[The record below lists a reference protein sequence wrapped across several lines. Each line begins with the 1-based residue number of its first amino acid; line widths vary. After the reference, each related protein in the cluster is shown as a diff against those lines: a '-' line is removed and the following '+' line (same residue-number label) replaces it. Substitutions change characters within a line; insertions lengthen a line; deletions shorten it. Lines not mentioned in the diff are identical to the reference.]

1 MPLDKTDDM
10 GDWIKDFQKSKAPQF
25 KGKSQEKRRQM
36 AIAAKL
42 ATENNALRESD
53 ITIYEKRAFILA
65 AKQAFLDG
73 KKTFMFKEKEYKC
86 TVKEEQDLFG
96 ELTDYLLSKKEDVD
110 TATMADVDDGADA
123 PGDIDPEDLESARD
137 HAAQR
142 FKKFNSEE
150 QEMQE
155 NKAKNVK
162 AVTSVL
168 QTLRKVDGKTKG
180 HRMAMMDL
188 LTMFSPKEIERAYKA
203 NKRGF
208 TNLMNMM
215 YPRNKDALT
224 ISDLTVDGQ
233 FMAKTG
239 RLLSRDQT
247 KQLGNPLD
255 KIKESGDEDLP
266 PHTDI
271 QESTIGDTLFKGSY
285 NGELPQW
292 SKTRLNGDPFKFHDM
307 KIGKP
312 LVAHVFEK
320 EVYKQDVYTNNFDV
334 VYFTDGKYML
344 SVIGGREKHP
354 GGSNYGAEDAS
365 EMLVINKDG
374 KANYNDF
381 KKAVMKDAKTY
392 NQAPMKLLKIDTKV
406 RDFKG
411 GQDSIF
417 TLRKMP
423 KTAFKPSKDDIQEV
437 KYHDRESMPSA
448 VDDAANVM
456 SKLDVYANFIKKT
469 Y

>member
-10 GDWIKDFQKSKAPQF
+10 GDWIKDFQKSDAPQF

-86 TVKEEQDLFG
+86 TVKEEQNLFG
-96 ELTDYLLSKKEDVD
+96 ELTDYLIAKKEDVD

-150 QEMQE
+150 KVMQE
-155 NKAKNVK
+155 NRAKNIK
-162 AVTSVL
+162 AVTRVL
-168 QTLRKVDGKTKG
+168 QTLRKVNGKTTG
-180 HRMAMMDL
+180 HKSAMMDL
-188 LTMFSPKEIERAYKA
+188 LTMFDPKIIEKAYKA
-203 NKRGF
+203 NPRGF

-224 ISDLTVDGQ
+224 ISDLTVNGQ
-233 FMAKTG
+233 FMAKSG
-239 RLLSRDQT
+239 RLLSVDQT

-255 KIKESGDEDLP
+255 KIKESDDEEIP
-266 PHTDI
+266 PHTDM
-271 QESTIGDTLFKGSY
+271 QVESNFRGLSNQDA
-285 NGELPQW
+285 N
-292 SKTRLNGDPFKFHDM
+292 NHMKFH
-307 KIGKP
+307 KVGKP
-312 LVAHVFEK
+312 VVAYVKNTDDGAMGDILF
-320 EVYKQDVYTNNFDV
+320 Y
-334 VYFTDGKYML
+334 TDGNN
-344 SVIGGREKHP
+344 VIVASGNRQDGSGRDMSTQDKIISFVP
-354 GGSNYGAEDAS
+354 LKGNLKSFAS
-365 EMLVINKDG
+365 SWVKKNGRD
-374 KANYNDF
+374 YDF
-381 KKAVMKDAKTY
+381 KLDKVADKARVFSNSGAD
-392 NQAPMKLLKIDTKV
+392 NFFAPRGFPTTKV
-406 RDFKG
+406 RIKE
-411 GQDSIF
+411 
-417 TLRKMP
+417 
-423 KTAFKPSKDDIQEV
+423 EV
-437 KYHDRESMPSA
+437 EYHDRESMPSA

>member
-150 QEMQE
+150 QEME
-155 NKAKNVK
+155 EKLEMPDISDRGKAGHKKFVIFRAK
-162 AVTSVL
+162 VY
-168 QTLRKVDGKTKG
+168 RKLKIKTKG
-180 HRMAMMDL
+180 EKYAVDDL
-188 LTMFSPKEIERAYKA
+188 LTLFDPNHIMKA
-203 NKRGF
+203 QKSHPSGFRNMLNK
-208 TNLMNMM
+208 M
-215 YPRNKDALT
+215 YPRENK
-224 ISDLTVDGQ
+224 
-233 FMAKTG
+233 K
-239 RLLSRDQT
+239 
-247 KQLGNPLD
+247 LD
-255 KIKESGDEDLP
+255 KGDFTAYDVFIDRSGREVPVQKEDKDLP

-271 QESTIGDTLFKGSY
+271 QEV
-285 NGELPQW
+285 E
-292 SKTRLNGDPFKFHDM
+292 
-307 KIGKP
+307 
-312 LVAHVFEK
+312 
-320 EVYKQDVYTNNFDV
+320 
-334 VYFTDGKYML
+334 
-344 SVIGGREKHP
+344 
-354 GGSNYGAEDAS
+354 
-365 EMLVINKDG
+365 
-374 KANYNDF
+374 
-381 KKAVMKDAKTY
+381 
-392 NQAPMKLLKIDTKV
+392 
-406 RDFKG
+406 
-411 GQDSIF
+411 
-417 TLRKMP
+417 
-423 KTAFKPSKDDIQEV
+423 
-437 KYHDRESMPSA
+437 YHDRESMPSA
-448 VDDAANVM
+448 VDDAANTM
-456 SKLDVYANFIKKT
+456 SKLDVYKDFIKKT